1 MKTTLRQ
8 KIAMGGMHIPPW
20 MLWLTIL
27 TGLLAVGYAFIW
39 FQIANNLRHDQNF
52 ELGRIDKVNADAL
65 YALKKSKLE
74 VVAPACSQEFL
85 TQLKRVAFL
94 PDGLNE
100 FFYAPSDNVLCSTT
114 NPKFES
120 PVPLGPADIIDAAS
134 GLALWLEKDLAP
146 FGRPGSKGTILK
158 SGDFAVAIPPHAGL
172 QNIAGWLKKE
182 LVAVGGQVWNVAG
195 EPGVFGRRA
204 GSTAFELSDLVTLGE
219 VKCDHSTVYCIA
231 SEADL
236 LAWAREW
243 KIILLS
249 VTILVAV
256 FAWLC
261 AATLKVALER
271 YTSFDARFLRYL
283 DVSTL
288 VVAYQ
293 PIVDLRSGEI
303 SGCEVLARWRDV
315 DGAIAFP
322 DRFIDLVEK
331 SGRTLSFTRM
341 VVELAYEQLSA
352 RVPQGRALQVNFNI
366 FPCDL
371 DSRALLPILHCFLRK
386 DDRFSVAVEIVETD
400 EIDVSKAEPAIRDL
414 RLAGIKTY
422 IDDFGTGYSSIERI
436 ATVPVDG
443 VKLDRS
449 FAMAPSQSILGRMFV
464 QVLELVKASGR
475 VIVVEGVETESK
487 LSTLRASGLADFA
500 QGYGIARPLSIDEFI
515 DLLSM
520 PA

>member
-1 MKTTLRQ
+1 
-8 KIAMGGMHIPPW
+8 MGGTHIPPW
-20 MLWLTIL
+20 VLWLVIL

-39 FQIANNLRHDQNF
+39 FQIANNLRHDQDF
-52 ELGRIDKVNADAL
+52 ELGRVDKVNADAL
-65 YALKKSKLE
+65 YALKKSRLE
-74 VVAPACSQEFL
+74 VVAPPCSQEFL
-85 TQLKRVAFL
+85 TQLKRVSFL

-120 PVPLGPADIIDAAS
+120 PVPLGPADIRDAAS
-134 GLALWLEKDLAP
+134 GLALWLEKDLTP

-158 SGDFAVAIPPHAGL
+158 NGEFAVAIPPHAGL
-172 QNIAGWLKKE
+172 QNTAGWLKKE
-182 LVAVGGQVWNVAG
+182 LVAVSSQGQVWNLAG
-195 EPGVFGRRA
+195 EPGVFARRA
-204 GSTAFELSDLVTLGE
+204 GDTAFELSDLLTPGE
-219 VKCDHSTVYCIA
+219 VKCDQNTVYCIA

-236 LAWAREW
+236 LSWAGEW
-243 KIILLS
+243 KVILLS
-249 VTILVAV
+249 VIILVAV

-261 AATLKVALER
+261 ATALKAAIAR
-271 YTSFDARFLRYL
+271 YSSFDARFLRYL
-283 DVSTL
+283 DVNTL
-288 VVAYQ
+288 VIAYQ

-303 SGCEVLARWRDV
+303 SGCEVLARWRDL
-315 DGAIAFP
+315 DGAIVFP
-322 DRFIDLVEK
+322 DRFIDLVKK
-331 SGRTLSFTRM
+331 SGRTLPFTRS
-341 VVELAYEQLSA
+341 VVELAYKELSA
-352 RVPQGRALQVNFNI
+352 RVPQGQTLQVNFNI

-422 IDDFGTGYSSIERI
+422 IDDFGTGFSSIERI
-436 ATVPVDG
+436 ATVSVDG

-464 QVLELVKASGR
+464 QVLELIKASGR

-500 QGYGIARPLSIDEFI
+500 QGYGIARPLSIDGFI